1 MLPEEPDLSG
11 IHPGV
16 FIAAMVAIM
25 IILVVVILAL

>member
-16 FIAAMVAIM
+16 FIAAIVAIM